1 MKPLEKRI
9 KVTRKKYLKS
19 EADTIALMMRIANF
33 RGVRVIGKRGA
44 WIARGL
50 ATLSQLASF
59 AVDEAY
65 FDMRRRV

>member
-1 MKPLEKRI
+1 MKSEERI
-9 KVTRKKYLKS
+9 KVTRKEFLRRD
-19 EADTIALMMRIANF
+19 ADKLALMMRVADF

-44 WIARGL
+44 WVARGL

-65 FDMRRRV
+65 FDMRRRA